1 MKRLQLEDISRQLG
15 YSKTL
20 ISMVINGK
28 GNKYGISQKTQ
39 TLVLDAISKLN
50 YAPNKFAKSLR
61 TGKSYFIG
69 LIVSDLANPFYSKIA
84 KSIEEVVSA
93 EGYNLMVCSS
103 NENEGR
109 EKLLVEMMVNQQGV
123 DGIIVASTLN
133 DSSFYEHP
141 RLAHLPVLFIDRIVP
156 MLRANYVVIDNYGGS
171 LEIMNHLIKNGCSRI
186 VCFAVTPIH
195 ISTIEDRLN
204 GYRIAMAK
212 AGLED
217 KYSQIKEINHL
228 NIEEDVEK
236 CFVEFLKQK
245 NIPDA
250 IYALNNSVAM
260 ALLKL
265 QGKKEFARLSKIK
278 IACFDDVD
286 LFNLI
291 ETPVCS
297 VSQPIEEI
305 GEASAN
311 MLLDII
317 AGRHGKTNMV
327 LNTTLIAR

>member
-171 LEIMNHLIKNGCSRI
+171 LEIMNHLIKNGRSRI